1 MARART
7 VEQEAPTEVMPAVE
21 EPEEEVPAAETAYPD
36 TPSGKALAEVGNLDG
51 EDVDAD
57 GYEAAN
63 KHGEKYQAA
72 KRKHRWG

>member
-1 MARART
+1 MAD
-7 VEQEAPTEVMPAVE
+7 EKKPTAKATKAE
-21 EPEEEVPAAETAYPD
+21 EPAEEYPD

-51 EDVDAD
+51 EDVEAD

-63 KHGEKYQAA
+63 KHGEAYQAA